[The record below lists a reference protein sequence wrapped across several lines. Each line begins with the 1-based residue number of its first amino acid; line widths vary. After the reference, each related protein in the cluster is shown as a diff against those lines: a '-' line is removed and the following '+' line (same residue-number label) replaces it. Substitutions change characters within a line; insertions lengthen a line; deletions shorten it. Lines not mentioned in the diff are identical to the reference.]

1 MAQASAVVEKITA
14 LAEQIGDPQGIEV
27 VEVDILGG
35 GVHRVLRILIDK
47 PEGVTHG
54 DCELLSRQLSEM
66 LDAGDVIP
74 GAAYTLEVSSPG
86 VDRKLTK
93 PKDFE
98 RFKGQKIKVSLKA
111 PIDGEKRYEGVLEDF
126 ESDVLTLSVRQG
138 KAKEPKVVRIGF
150 DQIDKA
156 NLKFEW

>member
-14 LAEQIGDPQGIEV
+14 LAEQIGDPQGIEI

-35 GVHRVLRILIDK
+35 GVHRVVRILIDK

-111 PIDGEKRYEGVLEDF
+111 PVDGEKRYEGVLEDF
-126 ESDVLTLSVRQG
+126 ESEVLTLSVRQG
-138 KAKEPKVVRIGF
+138 KAKEPKLVRIGF

>member
-14 LAEQIGDPQGIEV
+14 LAEQIGDPQGIEI

-35 GVHRVLRILIDK
+35 GVHRVVRILIDK

-111 PIDGEKRYEGVLEDF
+111 PVDGEKRYEGVLEDF

-138 KAKEPKVVRIGF
+138 KAKEPKLVRIGF

>member
-35 GVHRVLRILIDK
+35 GVHRVVRILIDK

-111 PIDGEKRYEGVLEDF
+111 PVDGEKRYEGVLEDF
-126 ESDVLTLSVRQG
+126 ESEVLTLSVRQG
-138 KAKEPKVVRIGF
+138 KAKEPKLVRIGF

>member
-35 GVHRVLRILIDK
+35 GVHRVVRILIDK

-111 PIDGEKRYEGVLEDF
+111 PVDGEKRYEGVLEDF

-138 KAKEPKVVRIGF
+138 KAKEPKLVRIGF